1 MNRCRLK
8 IKIFIIIGI
17 ILISMGLVSR
27 CNNAMLLEINWELRV
42 PNPKSIE
49 VIYNFEYREGNDF
62 EIWTYDS
69 SDIEDMK
76 EYDKFKIITEGNID
90 LVKGFF
96 KKYYDD
102 LSYDEEKISKFK
114 ENFSIEN
121 EIKEDNYYLLIKDDE
136 GTIDEDFL
144 LLYLDVENNKVY
156 YFASV
161 R

>member
-1 MNRCRLK
+1 
-8 IKIFIIIGI
+8 
-17 ILISMGLVSR
+17 
-27 CNNAMLLEINWELRV
+27 
-42 PNPKSIE
+42 
-49 VIYNFEYREGNDF
+49 
-62 EIWTYDS
+62 
-69 SDIEDMK
+69 MK
-76 EYDKFKIITEGNID
+76 EYDGFKIITEDNID

-114 ENFSIEN
+114 ENFSIEH
-121 EIKEDNYYLLIKDDE
+121 EIKEENYYLLIKDDE

>member
-1 MNRCRLK
+1 MKSGKFLFV
-8 IKIFIIIGI
+8 FIIIKLI
-17 ILISMGLVSR
+17 IISVSLVG
-27 CNNAMLLEINWELRV
+27 CNNAAILKINWGLKV

-62 EIWTYDS
+62 EIWTYES
-69 SDIEDMK
+69 SDVENMK
-76 EYDKFKIITEGNID
+76 DYDEFKIITEDNID

-102 LSYDEEKISKFK
+102 LSYNEEKISQFE
-114 ENFSIEN
+114 ENFSIES
-121 EIKEDNYYLLIKDDE
+121 EIKEDNYYVLIKDDE
-136 GTIDEDFL
+136 GTIGEDFL